1 MVGPSDW
8 EKCANLTTYND
19 YWECTSNNNHGLGHQ
34 GLGGIMNNAVMSS
47 GDPVFYLHHAWLDRA
62 WWKWQLL
69 DKENRLYDIGSARNI
84 PNHEMLYVL
93 GSSAPNMYLL
103 DYCGD
108 NGNVTTLNH
117 VLYTY
122 DLKANVTVEDV
133 MDLNG
138 ETICAEYVDDG
149 DFDYSRGY

>member
-1 MVGPSDW
+1 
-8 EKCANLTTYND
+8 
-19 YWECTSNNNHGLGHQ
+19 
-34 GLGGIMNNAVMSS
+34 MNNAVMSS